1 MGVPSRD
8 LQCFF
13 EFHWSKQWK
22 RSKKR
27 MSMSKWK
34 TLEKFALEPLIFRP
48 HIFLNSCLFRE
59 IKNIWLC
66 QLELSN
72 PSLKYCPRILSFLRA
87 RVFRHRPTSLML
99 WILGEH
105 TGWGE
110 CTITPIQTVCSCYV
124 LTAVWHYGI
133 FKKLW
138 WLLEFFMFFLGCEV
152 WVAFTSNCA
161 FRDCWVI
168 DIETWSR
175 S

>member
-34 TLEKFALEPLIFRP
+34 ILEKIALEPLIFRP

-87 RVFRHRPTSLML
+87 RVFRHRPTSLIL

-105 TGWGE
+105 SGWGE
-110 CTITPIQTVCSCYV
+110 CTITPIQTICSCYV
-124 LTAVWHYGI
+124 LPAVWHYGI
-133 FKKLW
+133 QIQKAMMAVRIFYVFFGVWSLSCFYKQLCLQG
-138 WLLEFFMFFLGCEV
+138 LLGHWYRNMV
-152 WVAFTSNCA
+152 
-161 FRDCWVI
+161 
-168 DIETWSR
+168 
-175 S
+175 